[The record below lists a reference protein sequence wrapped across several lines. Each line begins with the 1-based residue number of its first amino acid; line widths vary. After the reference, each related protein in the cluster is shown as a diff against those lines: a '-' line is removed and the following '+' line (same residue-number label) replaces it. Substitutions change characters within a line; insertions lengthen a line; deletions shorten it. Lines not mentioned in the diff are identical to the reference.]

1 MKIFFV
7 DTETTGLGKD
17 DKICEVAY
25 IHVDDDLN
33 VISHSTSLINP
44 GRPISAGAGAI
55 NGITDAMVAD
65 AQTIEAY
72 MAGEGSAM
80 VDHDVLIIGHSIA
93 FDMKY
98 LGQHLPESVK
108 TLCTL
113 KCARYIYPDAENHKQ
128 ATLAYMLGITTDR
141 SKAHSADGDIDVLI
155 GIFACMM
162 RDANVDLAGMLA
174 IQDIPVKITKMN
186 FGMHRGVKLEDLPAS
201 YVRWCLEDYKAL
213 KPDMRQALLDM
224 KAAKHAH

>member
-17 DKICEVAY
+17 DKICEVAF

-33 VISHSTSLINP
+33 VISTSTSLINP
-44 GRPISAGAGAI
+44 GRPISAGAGAV
-55 NGITDAMVAD
+55 NGITDTMVAD

-72 MAGEGSAM
+72 MAGDGAVM
-80 VDHDVLIIGHSIA
+80 VDDDVLIIGHNIA

-108 TLCTL
+108 TLCTV
-113 KCARYIYPDAENHKQ
+113 KCARHIYPDADNHKQ
-128 ATLAYMLGITTDR
+128 ATLAYMLGLTTDR

-162 RDANVDLAGMLA
+162 RDADVDIDGMLA
-174 IQDIPVKITKMN
+174 IQDIPIKITKMN
-186 FGMHRGVKLEDLPAS
+186 FGMHRGMKLEDLPAS